1 MTKRFANPARSRA
14 TRGRENAW
22 LEAPTSSSAWP
33 TRTTKQ
39 DDRYDDAFTPLPSPA
54 RSWGDRFLRPTSFS
68 PPIFRAI
75 SSKRRETR
83 RGRRSLDSVVLGSI
97 VTSAMRWVSV
107 PRPQRYRSAVRHGST
122 ANRQLRPRAPS
133 LPLLGCGSLDRSRH
147 TLARV
152 HRTHPLGSDGGW
164 MGGESKAIR
173 EGKTR
178 SSVIRPIRFGI
189 CGAGEGGGAT
199 GLRRAKFVGP
209 LRRSGRKR
217 ARQVQ
222 PGNCKRLIFNYNLAA
237 RRGGAGLSSTSN
249 PRRLSASMGSR
260 DPLGNK
266 IIP

>member
-1 MTKRFANPARSRA
+1 MPREGAKTLGSKRQPPLPLGR
-14 TRGRENAW
+14 RGRPSKTTA
-22 LEAPTSSSAWP
+22 TT
-33 TRTTKQ
+33 TRLLS
-39 DDRYDDAFTPLPSPA
+39 PLPSPA